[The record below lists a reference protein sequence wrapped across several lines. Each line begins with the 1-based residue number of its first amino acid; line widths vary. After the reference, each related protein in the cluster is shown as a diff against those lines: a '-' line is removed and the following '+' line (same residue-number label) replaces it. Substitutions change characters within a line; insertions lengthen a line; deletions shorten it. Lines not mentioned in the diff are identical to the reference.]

1 MSLTL
6 LWIVTGLLL
15 LIGLLGSLIPSLPGL
30 PIIFAGIL
38 VFALVTDFNPVG
50 LQFVIVTGAVT
61 ALMQVFDYLA
71 GMWGVKKLGGTGWG
85 VGGSL
90 IGSIVGFV
98 FFGAFVGMFLGA
110 FIGAFLGELLG
121 AGQNLSSSFKIGMG
135 SIIGLLAGT
144 LIRIVVALAM
154 VAAFILQAVR

>member
-6 LWIVTGLLL
+6 LWIITGLLL
-15 LIGLLGSLIPSLPGL
+15 LIGLLGSIIPSMPGL

-38 VFALVTDFNPVG
+38 LYALFTDFSPVNAT
-50 LQFVIVTGAVT
+50 FVIITGAVT

-90 IGSIVGFV
+90 IGSILGF
-98 FFGAFVGMFLGA
+98 FFLGAFVGMFLGA

-121 AGQNLSSSFKIGMG
+121 AGQNLSSSVKIGLG

-144 LIRIVVALAM
+144 LVRIVVAIAM
-154 VAAFILQAVR
+154 VAAFVFQVV